1 MTAIRAA
8 RRSSTCYTRPNRFY
22 IVATPRR
29 GRRPTRPRGSNPPC
43 AFNPYTTCPIPVKD
57 SILPVKVLAG
67 EKAYPIHV
75 TIPEPTK

>member
-1 MTAIRAA
+1 VSSGLVQQDRETCATMREAMFT
-8 RRSSTCYTRPNRFY
+8 RSVPF
-22 IVATPRR
+22 
-29 GRRPTRPRGSNPPC
+29 NPPC

-75 TIPEPTK
+75 TIPEPTQ